1 MTIQSVVAN
10 RNGMFETP
18 NGYGINTNLVA
29 KATKV
34 IMNSKLDVKLGQ
46 LMRICPQLRGMV
58 EKSLIKMKVNQVVNV
73 CKVTTK
79 VENFDEAMSIVQV
92 RVGKFEIRDVLLDG
106 GSGVNI
112 IFENLRMKLEL
123 RRP

>member
-1 MTIQSVVAN
+1 
-10 RNGMFETP
+10 MFETP
-18 NGYGINTNLVA
+18 NGYGVNTNLVT
-29 KATKV
+29 KTTKV
-34 IMNSKLDVKLGQ
+34 IMNLKLNMKLGQ

-58 EKSLIKMKVNQVVNV
+58 EKSLIKMIVNQVVNV

-79 VENFDEAMSIVQV
+79 VEDFDEAMSIVQV

-123 RRP
+123 KRP

>member
-58 EKSLIKMKVNQVVNV
+58 EKSSIKMK
-73 CKVTTK
+73 
-79 VENFDEAMSIVQV
+79 ED
-92 RVGKFEIRDVLLDG
+92 
-106 GSGVNI
+106 
-112 IFENLRMKLEL
+112 
-123 RRP
+123 